1 MSSRTH
7 WSRREF
13 IIRTGGLAALAAPFL
28 LRTSRAIAQPKK
40 LTVMA
45 VGGTWGD
52 AIKEFIGDPFS
63 KKYGI
68 DVAYDQRPNAQQI
81 AALQAMRGNPTI
93 ETVELGSTRLGH
105 AITLGLLAPINPKN
119 APNFAAVDPAHKNP
133 YYADRYTAA
142 WALTF
147 NTKHVDRAT
156 AEAQGWK
163 ILLDRKL
170 KGRVAIPK
178 FGWMGEMWMHGVNLA
193 LGGSYENFD
202 PVVELCRKVIR
213 ENDGLV
219 MESNDHGMKL
229 FTSGE
234 IVAAPFWVG
243 RTYMLQDQ
251 GVPVDFAYPKGW
263 VPYGSGFVVVKGTG
277 NEEWAERFV
286 DLSLSPEVQ
295 VKVARKFA
303 YLPTN
308 TQAIPLVKDL
318 PRLSI
323 DKADM
328 ARAQPLDYE
337 KMYRFSDRYLE
348 RVNREVVG

>member
-1 MSSRTH
+1 MSARTS
-7 WSRREF
+7 WSRRDF
-13 IIRTGGLAALAAPFL
+13 LRTGTLTALSSSAV
-28 LRTSRAIAQPKK
+28 LRSSMAFAQPKK

-45 VGGTWGD
+45 VGGTWGA
-52 AIKEFIGDPFS
+52 AIKEYIGDPFS
-63 KKYGI
+63 RKHGI
-68 DVAYDQRPNAQQI
+68 EVAYDQRPNAQQI
-81 AALQAMRGNPTI
+81 AALQAMRGRPTI

-105 AITLGLLAPINPKN
+105 AISLGLLAPINPKN
-119 APNFAAVDPAHKNP
+119 APNFAAVDPAYKNP
-133 YYADRYTAA
+133 YYADRYNAA

-147 NTKHVDRAT
+147 NTKEVDKAT
-156 AEAQGWK
+156 ADAQGWSL
-163 ILLDRKL
+163 LLDRRL

-178 FGWMGEMWMHGVNLA
+178 FGWMGEMWMHAVNLA
-193 LGGSYENFD
+193 LGGGYERFD
-202 PVVELCRKVIR
+202 PVIELCRKVIR

-251 GVPVDFAYPKGW
+251 GVSVDFSYPKGW

-277 NEEWAERFV
+277 NEEWAERFIDV
-286 DLSLSPEVQ
+286 SLSPEVQ
-295 VKVARKFA
+295 VQVARKFS
-303 YLPTN
+303 YTPTN

-323 DKADM
+323 DKTSMDK
-328 ARAQPLDYE
+328 AQRLDYE
-337 KMYRFSDRYLE
+337 KMYQFSDRYLE